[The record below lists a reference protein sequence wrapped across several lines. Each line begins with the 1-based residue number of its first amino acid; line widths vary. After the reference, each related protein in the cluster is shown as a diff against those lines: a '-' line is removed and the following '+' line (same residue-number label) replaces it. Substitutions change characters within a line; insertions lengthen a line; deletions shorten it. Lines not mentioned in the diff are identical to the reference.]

1 MAELKT
7 KQSDEDVNG
16 FLDTVADEKKR
27 KDCQIISELMREI
40 TGESAKMWG
49 TSIVGFGKYHYKYA
63 SGQEGDWML
72 TGFSP
77 RKQNI
82 SLYLMAGYV
91 MLENPEF
98 ENILKDLGKYKLGK
112 GCLYINKLEDIKIN
126 RLKELIVI
134 SVEFLRGKYP
144 NI

>member
-7 KQSDEDVNG
+7 KQTDEDVNG
-16 FLDTVADEKKR
+16 FLDSVADEKKR
-27 KDCQIISELMREI
+27 KDCQTISELMSEI

-49 TSIVGFGKYHYKYA
+49 PGIVGFGKYHYKYA
-63 SGQEGDWML
+63 SRQEGDWML

-98 ENILKDLGKYKLGK
+98 ENILKDLGKHKLGK
-112 GCLYINKLEDIKIN
+112 GCLYINKLEDININ

-134 SVEFLRGKYP
+134 SVEFLREKYP
-144 NI
+144 SN